1 MSPDAGEPHWAD
13 VMVDIMLSL
22 LGRSGDALPFGPLRE
37 ACEALFRA
45 FVEQVTPQGFGDMVR
60 VVQQVGEPQAD
71 EEEEEDVFEEE
82 EEDGAGIYQCQLCW
96 SAV

>member
-1 MSPDAGEPHWAD
+1 
-13 VMVDIMLSL
+13 MVDIMLSL

-45 FVEQVTPQGFGDMVR
+45 FVEQVMPQGFGDMVR

-82 EEDGAGIYQCQLCW
+82 EDGAGMYQC
-96 SAV
+96 